1 MKWNR
6 ITVDAET
13 GELGNYPLKDNN
25 VVYLT
30 GSEELIVGWFVNE
43 RDYENPDNSE
53 FGFMSESDYTETEY
67 ILGWVYEKDL
77 LASLGNTGV
86 EVVFPSL
93 EIDPMKKIKK
103 YVGDC
108 HTAYNEL
115 FDYLLLDFAW
125 RKLHVGLNSVTRD
138 NKNLVGFEIHE
149 FNQGNKRQ
157 FVSTVTK
164 EVIFEVELT
173 LPKFEEGK
181 DWQPT
186 LSYIEYWKEK

>member
-1 MKWNR
+1 MQWNR
-6 ITVDAET
+6 ITQDDET
-13 GELGNYPLKDNN
+13 GKLGNYPLKDSN

-30 GSEELIVGWFVNE
+30 GSEELIV
-43 RDYENPDNSE
+43 
-53 FGFMSESDYTETEY
+53 
-67 ILGWVYEKDL
+67 GWVYEKDL

-86 EVVFPSL
+86 ELVSSSL
-93 EIDPMKKIKK
+93 EIDPKKKIKEC
-103 YVGDC
+103 VGDC
-108 HTAYNEL
+108 NTVYNEL

-125 RKLHVGLNSVTRD
+125 RKLHVDLNSVTRD

-149 FNQGNKRQ
+149 FHQGNKRQ

-173 LPKFEEGK
+173 LPELEEGK

-186 LSYIEYWKEK
+186 LSYIEYWKS